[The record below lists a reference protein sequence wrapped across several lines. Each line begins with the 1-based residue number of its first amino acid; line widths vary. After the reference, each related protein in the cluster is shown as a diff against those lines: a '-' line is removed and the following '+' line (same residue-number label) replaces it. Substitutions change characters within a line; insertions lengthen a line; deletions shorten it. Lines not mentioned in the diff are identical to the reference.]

1 MTEANIKIG
10 DLFVSLFVLSLSSV
24 KLIVF
29 IFYLESIDF
38 PRFFSV
44 SRSKYWQVVKLKNW
58 PLSLRFAFI
67 KVVKLFTMES

>member
-29 IFYLESIDF
+29 IFYLYIESIDF

-44 SRSKYWQVVKLKNW
+44 SRSK
-58 PLSLRFAFI
+58 
-67 KVVKLFTMES
+67 

>member
-44 SRSKYWQVVKLKNW
+44 SRSKYGRL
-58 PLSLRFAFI
+58 LD
-67 KVVKLFTMES
+67 

>member
-44 SRSKYWQVVKLKNW
+44 SGQNRQVVKLKNW